1 MAMQAADVTP
11 TANEVAAV
19 AKARTEAAEAMRRW
33 NTLKTTG
40 LAALNAKLKAAG
52 QPAVKVPAID

>member
-1 MAMQAADVTP
+1 
-11 TANEVAAV
+11 
-19 AKARTEAAEAMRRW
+19 MRRW